1 MKKAYFQYYETFEKI
16 VQKFDS
22 AEEREHFR
30 SAIINYGLHG
40 SEPTYLNEREL
51 FVWDIVQDLIDDQ
64 VHRRETNRDNASKAR
79 KAEEPAPEAETPQP
93 AETKTEPK
101 EKSKKFVP
109 PTVEEVQEY
118 CNERNNGISGERFV
132 EYYANKHRPWTTGN
146 QKEPM
151 RDWKAAVRQWER
163 TEKES
168 RNMPQYGEQVR
179 QLPPDRLTL

>member
-16 VQKFDS
+16 VQKFDT

-40 SEPTYLNEREL
+40 DEPTDLNEREL

-79 KAEEPAPEAETPQP
+79 KAEETAPTAPNAETPQP

-101 EKSKKFVP
+101 ENSTRFTK
-109 PTVEEVQEY
+109 PTGEEVQEY
-118 CNERNNGISGERFV
+118 CNERNNGINAQHFV
-132 EYYANKHRPWTTGN
+132 DFYESRGWKIGN
-146 QKEPM
+146 SSMK
-151 RDWKAAVRQWER
+151 DWKAAVRTWEQR
-163 TEKES
+163 Q
-168 RNMPQYGEQVR
+168 NMPQYGEQVR